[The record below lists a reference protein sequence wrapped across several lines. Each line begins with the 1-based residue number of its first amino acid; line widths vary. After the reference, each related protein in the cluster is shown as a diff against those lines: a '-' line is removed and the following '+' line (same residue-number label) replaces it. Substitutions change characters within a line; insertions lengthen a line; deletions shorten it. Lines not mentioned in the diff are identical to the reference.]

1 MSIDRYTHLK
11 LLAFV
16 FQKGMREQQLHLYH
30 ILPLLHTIRWVKETG
45 GGEEFHNIIIWQ
57 LVLFSFKGHYNTLL
71 SLGELQEKIIIL
83 VCLVIYI
90 KNVQMWLSREFCQ
103 IFLGTRPSFT

>member
-1 MSIDRYTHLK
+1 MGERD
-11 LLAFV
+11 
-16 FQKGMREQQLHLYH
+16 GGRE
-30 ILPLLHTIRWVKETG
+30 K
-45 GGEEFHNIIIWQ
+45 FHNIIIWQ
-57 LVLFSFKGHYNTLL
+57 LQLFSFKGHYNILL

-103 IFLGTRPSFT
+103 IFLGTKPSFT

>member
-1 MSIDRYTHLK
+1 
-11 LLAFV
+11 
-16 FQKGMREQQLHLYH
+16 
-30 ILPLLHTIRWVKETG
+30 VKETG
-45 GGEEFHNIIIWQ
+45 GGEESCNIIIWQ
-57 LVLFSFKGHYNTLL
+57 LTLFSFKGHYNALL

-90 KNVQMWLSREFCQ
+90 KNAQMWLSREFCQ